1 MSEYRRRRRR
11 ALGQHFLVSAGVL
24 GKIVREIDPQPG
36 DLVIEIGAGRG
47 ALTFALAE
55 KAGRVVAIEKDTRLV
70 SLLKK
75 NARPNVEIVAAD
87 VLDLDFREIART
99 RAPQGR
105 PVKVAGNLPYA
116 ISSPLLFKVFHERQ
130 ALDKGIFLV
139 QKEVA
144 ERVCASPGSK
154 NFAPISIILQMAFT
168 AEPRLVVHP
177 GSFSPPPKVE
187 SAVIVLEK
195 RPHLLFPAADED
207 AFLDFL
213 RQSFRQRRKTLYN
226 NLIASGRPAAG
237 VGEALAALGLKNTIR
252 PEQTAAAQFFALFTI
267 LASPDKT

>member
-1 MSEYRRRRRR
+1 MSEYQRRKRRV
-11 ALGQHFLVSAGVL
+11 LGQHFLVSAGVL
-24 GKIVREIDPQPG
+24 GKIIREIDPQPG

-47 ALTFALAE
+47 VLTYALAE
-55 KAGRVVAIEKDTRLV
+55 RAGRVVAIEKDPRLV
-70 SLLKK
+70 SLLAK

-99 RAPQGR
+99 HASQGR

-130 ALDKGIFLV
+130 AMDRGVFLV

-154 NFAPISIILQMAFT
+154 NFAPMSIILQLAFT
-168 AEPRLVVHP
+168 AEPRFGVHP

-187 SAVIVLEK
+187 STAIVLEK
-195 RPHLLFPAADED
+195 RPHLLLPVEDEN

-213 RQSFRQRRKTLYN
+213 QQTFRQRRKTLYN

-237 VGEALAALGLKNTIR
+237 VREALGALGLKNTIR
-252 PEQTAAAQFFALFTI
+252 PEQTTAAQFFALFTV
-267 LASPDKT
+267 LASPRKL